1 MPKPRD
7 AGTSRAA
14 QAAETRRRLID
25 TAIDLFAERHY
36 DDVAVTD
43 IAKGAGVAHGLL
55 FHYFGTKRGIYLA
68 AMREVARHMDAAF
81 VMDPAL
87 APADQMRR
95 AFEAHLRYLASHR
108 GLALRRVL
116 GAGAG
121 DPEAVE
127 VFDSARSRALESAA
141 TVLGIDSANPAWTM
155 MGRAAVAAI
164 DEAALYWL
172 NHEDHFDVDT
182 MVDCFMTIIVSALQ
196 GARSLDASLDVD
208 AALDALT

>member
-1 MPKPRD
+1 MPNPRD

-25 TAIDLFAERHY
+25 TAIDLFAQRHY

-116 GAGAG
+116 GGSAG

-127 VFDSARSRALESAA
+127 VFDLARSRALESAA
-141 TVLGIDSANPAWTM
+141 AVLGIDSANPAWTM

-182 MVDCFMTIIVSALQ
+182 MVDCFMTIIVSALR